1 MLVHSVS
8 VSYSGVSVRGGTEKD
23 VSAHADDGVP
33 VPTTPVGSPAALS
46 LDQGPGPPEHN
57 LCHLNRRGN

>member
-1 MLVHSVS
+1 MVNSMSVS
-8 VSYSGVSVRGGTEKD
+8 HSGVSVRGGTEKD
-23 VSAHADDGVP
+23 VSAHADNGVP
-33 VPTTPVGSPAALS
+33 VPTTLVGSSAVLS